1 MMNTYINKII
11 SLSRKHLVAILLS
24 ILIGFAVAVPQIW
37 FIYSLGNNYRGIHM
51 TGADAE
57 LHYLTR
63 MQEAVDGGGLGSP
76 FIYEYKNNVPSTT
89 YTISEA
95 VLALPAKVL
104 NISIPNINLFYKFLL
119 PIIIALLVY
128 GLTYRLTGS
137 RLWSIPSMAMI
148 VLGST
153 LINFPDIMH
162 LLRWEKV
169 YTQFVIYSRPVNPEF
184 SSILFFAYLH
194 VLLTSLRKKTW
205 NWFIILGILFG
216 LSFYIYFY
224 SYTFFLSLN
233 VVLFCIYLIKKER
246 GIPLGIFSAS
256 VIGVAMGSLSIM
268 NTINL
273 YGHPYFKG
281 MAVLSDIV
289 SSHGLII
296 STAGI
301 ITGIVFLAFAFIY
314 KNYPDLIFLGALLVT
329 SFVVINQQIITGVLV
344 QEGHYHWYFN
354 TPIFILTLVVAGHY
368 FIGQKYRVMGTIV
381 VVSLCTISLVNAF
394 LVQTSSYEY
403 LAVKTRTNQKY
414 MVVLDWIKTKT
425 PKESVIMANQSLSE
439 LVPVYTSANVVWEDH
454 ASYYL
459 LPQERRD
466 FTPDKIM
473 TAPDLSKALSKYR
486 VDYLVWDSIKEPNWE
501 LDSKLFLK
509 KLYDDGEFKIY
520 AR

>member
-1 MMNTYINKII
+1 MMNSSINKII
-11 SLSRKHLVAILLS
+11 FLPRKHWGAILFS
-24 ILIGFAVAVPQIW
+24 ILIGFVVAGPQIW

-57 LHYLTR
+57 LHYLAR
-63 MQEAVDGGGLGSP
+63 MKEVVEGGGLGNP

-95 VLALPAKVL
+95 VLAWPAKVL
-104 NISIPNINLFYKFLL
+104 NISIQNINLFYKFLL

-128 GLTYRLTGS
+128 GLTYRLIGS
-137 RLWSIPSMAMI
+137 RLWSISSMAMI

-153 LINFPDIMH
+153 LVNFPDIMH

-169 YTQFVIYSRPVNPEF
+169 YTQFVTYSRPVNPEL

-194 VLLTSLRKKTW
+194 VLLTALRKKTW
-205 NWFIILGILFG
+205 NWFILLGILFG
-216 LSFYIYFY
+216 LSFYIYLY
-224 SYTFFLSLN
+224 SYTFFLALN
-233 VVLFCIYLIKKER
+233 FVVLFICLIKKER
-246 GIPLGIFSAS
+246 KTSIGILSAS
-256 VIGVAMGSLSIM
+256 TMGVAIGSFSIM

-273 YGHPYFKG
+273 YAHPYFKS

-289 SSHGLII
+289 SSHHPIV

-301 ITGIVFLAFAFIY
+301 ITLIVFLAFLFKH
-314 KNYPDLIFLGALLVT
+314 KNYLNLTFLGALLVT

-354 TPIFILTLVVAGHY
+354 TPIFMLILVVAGYYLVGRKHQA
-368 FIGQKYRVMGTIV
+368 IGITVAV
-381 VVSLCTISLVNAF
+381 FLCAISLVNAV
-394 LVQTSSYEY
+394 LIQTSSYEH
-403 LAVKTRTNQKY
+403 LAIKTRTNQKY
-414 MVVLDWIKTKT
+414 MAVLDWIRIKT
-425 PKESVIMANQSLSE
+425 PKGSVIMANQSLSE
-439 LVPVYTSANVVWEDH
+439 IVPVYTSANVVWEDH

-473 TAPDLSKALSKYR
+473 TTPDLNKALSKYR
-486 VDYLVWDSIKEPNWE
+486 VDYLVWDSVKEPKWE
-501 LDSKLFLK
+501 LDRYSFLN

-520 AR
+520 GR